1 MKRIIDVMLGDG
13 VGGGVG
19 VGTLRYDLQGRRE
32 SAAFEYG
39 AGWLGAPARFALGPT
54 LPLQAGP
61 QFHRKSQDGSIFHAA
76 ISDTEPDGW
85 AKRVIMR
92 DHIKRRQELRREGKE
107 EAQPLNALDYL
118 LAVDDFSRVGALRF
132 RDEEGLFQRA
142 QEERRRTAPP
152 LIELGH
158 LLSASRAVEAN
169 NETAADLAYLRGRG
183 TSLGGM
189 RPKCTVID
197 EDGSLSIGKFPS
209 IADERAVTKG
219 EVLALTLARKAGI
232 DAATARIVQSEDLP
246 VALVRRFDRQN
257 NGHRV
262 MYVSAATML
271 GVEATEPEEHT
282 YTEIVDAIR
291 VHGADARAD
300 IEELWRR
307 IAFSILITNVDD
319 HLRNHGF
326 LHVDREFW
334 RLSPAFDINPS
345 PDRVRELKTWIA
357 GHFSEEFFFFLL
369 AEDFA
374 RAPAV
379 GLQGKIV
386 GADLLPLVTGAQH
399 LAEHVQFMVD
409 ARMTCQPFPGTMNLS
424 TNSNG
429 IGLARLLVGLQ
440 HAGIDRAHADILEE
454 PVQRPEVV
462 GQ

>member
-13 VGGGVG
+13 VE
-19 VGTLRYDLQGRRE
+19 VGTLRYELQGHRE
-32 SAAFEYG
+32 STAFEYG
-39 AGWLGAPARFALGPT
+39 ASWLGDPAHFTLGPI

-61 QFHRKSQDGSIFHAA
+61 QFHRKSKDGSIFHAA
-76 ISDTEPDGW
+76 IADTEPDGW

-132 RDEEGLFQRA
+132 RDEEGVLQRT
-142 QEERRRTAPP
+142 QEEGRRTAPP

-158 LLSASRAVEAN
+158 LLIASRAFEAN
-169 NETAADLAYLRGRG
+169 KETAADLAYLRGRG

-189 RPKCTVID
+189 RPKFTVID
-197 EDGSLSIGKFPS
+197 EDGSLCIGKFPS

-232 DAATARIVQSEDLP
+232 DAASARIVQCEELP
-246 VALVRRFDRQN
+246 VALIRRFDRQN

-262 MYVSAATML
+262 MYLSAATML
-271 GVEATEPEEHT
+271 GVEATDPEDHT

-291 VHGADARAD
+291 EHAADAQAD
-300 IEELWRR
+300 IEELRRR
-307 IAFSILITNVDD
+307 IAFSILITNSDD

-345 PDRVRELKTWIA
+345 PERVRELKTWISEDA
-357 GHFSEEFFFFLL
+357 GPDMTIDALMSVIAYFRITASRAKEILSDVTQAVKGWRKTGQSIGISEEELEPF
-369 AEDFA
+369 
-374 RAPAV
+374 
-379 GLQGKIV
+379 
-386 GADLLPLVTGAQH
+386 
-399 LAEHVQFMVD
+399 VD
-409 ARMTCQPFPGTMNLS
+409 AFEHGER
-424 TNSNG
+424 
-429 IGLARLLVGLQ
+429 AAAKRLL
-440 HAGIDRAHADILEE
+440 
-454 PVQRPEVV
+454 
-462 GQ
+462 